1 MNIMLKLL
9 AKISSLF
16 FILVL
21 LSCSNSES
29 ENPPVDIPQD
39 YIQFGTPFTNM
50 PSNEDIVMYEVNI
63 RAFSPEG
70 NLQGVINKLNH
81 IKSLGTNVIWL
92 MPIHP
97 VGQVNSINSPY
108 CIKDYK
114 SVGSEYGTLEDLRN
128 LTTQAHQM
136 GMAVI
141 LDWVANH
148 TAWDHP
154 WISSNPEWYTQ
165 NASGQI
171 VHPPGTNWT
180 DVADLNFNNQQMRTA
195 MIDAMRYW
203 VLEANVDGFR
213 CDYADGVPFA
223 FWNQAINHFKSSLPN
238 RKVLWFAEGNRN
250 DHFFAGFDLNFGWNF
265 YGSLVSV
272 WNGGSATQL
281 YNTHIADYSNAFG
294 NKQVLRFTTNHDES
308 AWDVTPMIK
317 FNGKK
322 GAMAASVAT
331 IFMGGVPLF
340 YSSQEVGRISNL
352 PFFSNQAID
361 WTTNPD
367 MLSDY
372 QTMMQAYKNSNAA
385 RKGVLTHHSSSNIIA
400 FHKKFQEEEIL
411 IIVNPRN
418 SVQNFNVPNVFINTL
433 WSNAMQHTSIQLQNQ
448 LSLNAYDFLILTKN

>member
-1 MNIMLKLL
+1 MGFTRFII
-9 AKISSLF
+9 AISTFLI
-16 FILVL
+16 FI
-21 LSCSNSES
+21 SCSNSES

-39 YIQFGTPFTNM
+39 YTQFGIPFTNM
-50 PSNEDIVMYEVNI
+50 PSHEDIVMYEVNI

-114 SVGSEYGTLEDLRN
+114 SVGSEYGTLEDVRN

-180 DVADLNFNNQQMRTA
+180 DVADLNFNNQQMRSA

-223 FWNQAINHFKSSLPN
+223 FWNQAINHFKSTLPN

-272 WNGGSATQL
+272 WNGGAATQL
-281 YNTHIADYSNAFG
+281 YNTHIADYSNAVG
-294 NKQVLRFTTNHDES
+294 NKQVLRFTTN
-308 AWDVTPMIK
+308 
-317 FNGKK
+317 
-322 GAMAASVAT
+322 
-331 IFMGGVPLF
+331 
-340 YSSQEVGRISNL
+340 
-352 PFFSNQAID
+352 
-361 WTTNPD
+361 
-367 MLSDY
+367 
-372 QTMMQAYKNSNAA
+372 
-385 RKGVLTHHSSSNIIA
+385 
-400 FHKKFQEEEIL
+400 
-411 IIVNPRN
+411 
-418 SVQNFNVPNVFINTL
+418 
-433 WSNAMQHTSIQLQNQ
+433 QLGM
-448 LSLNAYDFLILTKN
+448 SHPW